1 MSSWNS
7 FEDIDTW
14 KLARV
19 LTEDIYNLFKNT
31 PLGKDFALRDQMN
44 RSSGS
49 IMDNI
54 AEGFG
59 REGNKEFIHFLT
71 YSKGSC
77 LELKSQLYRCFDRN
91 YISKTD
97 FELYKQ
103 KTTEIDNKIGGLIAY
118 LKKSSYKGLKYK
130 QQQTSNNKQRTTNNE
145 QRTIN
150 IPPQNFNYISCEITR
165 NDKNRND

>member
-14 KLARV
+14 KLARS
-19 LTEDIYNLFKNT
+19 LNKDIYHLFKNT

-59 REGNKEFIHFLT
+59 RGGNKEFINFLT

-77 LELKSQLYRCFDRN
+77 LELQSQLYRCFDRK
-91 YISKTD
+91 YISEI
-97 FELYKQ
+97 ELEKFKQ
-103 KTTEIDNKIGGLIAY
+103 QTTEIDNKIGGLIAY
-118 LKKSSYKGLKYK
+118 LKKSTYKGLKFK
-130 QQQTSNNKQRTTNNE
+130 
-145 QRTIN
+145 
-150 IPPQNFNYISCEITR
+150 
-165 NDKNRND
+165 